1 MAKSTEIRCRDLLI
15 YSVFVRNHTDEGS
28 FRAVIPDLP
37 RIRKLGTDVVWLMP
51 IHPIGKEKR
60 KGTLGSPYANM
71 DYRSVNPEYGSL
83 EDFAALADAIHENG
97 MKCIIDVVYNHTS
110 PDSVLWKTHPEY
122 FYKKKDGQ
130 PGNHVGDW
138 SDIIDL
144 DYTVP
149 ELWDY
154 QIESLKYWAGFVDG
168 FRCDVASM
176 VPVGFWKKARAE
188 VEKVRPGCLWLAES
202 IHLSFN
208 CYLREQGL
216 YAARDIDLF
225 EAFDMEYDYDVREA
239 FDRYLRGEAPLS
251 TYTDMLNFQESCY
264 PDNYIKM
271 RCLENHD
278 QPRIASFIKDP
289 QALENYTAMLYF
301 LKGSTMLYAGQEL
314 SAEHLPGLFDK
325 DPVDWNGGP
334 DISPLLTK
342 LCSIKKNCLSCGDS
356 FFACA
361 DDKSDTAIMYRWE
374 GDSRKIGIFPLKAS
388 PSEIKTDIPDGV
400 YRDLISG
407 KDVEIRN
414 GIINCIGKALIL
426 CYNFLNTL

>member
-110 PDSVLWKTHPEY
+110 PDSVLWKTHPEF

-188 VEKVRPGCLWLAES
+188 VEKVRPGCLWLAE
-202 IHLSFN
+202 
-208 CYLREQGL
+208 E
-216 YAARDIDLF
+216 D
-225 EAFDMEYDYDVREA
+225 
-239 FDRYLRGEAPLS
+239 
-251 TYTDMLNFQESCY
+251 
-264 PDNYIKM
+264 
-271 RCLENHD
+271 
-278 QPRIASFIKDP
+278 
-289 QALENYTAMLYF
+289 
-301 LKGSTMLYAGQEL
+301 
-314 SAEHLPGLFDK
+314 
-325 DPVDWNGGP
+325 
-334 DISPLLTK
+334 
-342 LCSIKKNCLSCGDS
+342 
-356 FFACA
+356 
-361 DDKSDTAIMYRWE
+361 
-374 GDSRKIGIFPLKAS
+374 
-388 PSEIKTDIPDGV
+388 
-400 YRDLISG
+400 
-407 KDVEIRN
+407 
-414 GIINCIGKALIL
+414 
-426 CYNFLNTL
+426 